1 MRELADFPATVCRVK
16 TLADGGIRLE
26 LDLPETESNMLT
38 IMHELHRSDRY
49 LRVVIY
55 DNDEFTRELTRGG

>member
-1 MRELADFPATVCRVK
+1 MKTLADFPATMYRVK

-38 IMHELHRSDRY
+38 VMHELHRSDRY

-55 DNDEFTRELTRGG
+55 DNDEFTQELIHGG